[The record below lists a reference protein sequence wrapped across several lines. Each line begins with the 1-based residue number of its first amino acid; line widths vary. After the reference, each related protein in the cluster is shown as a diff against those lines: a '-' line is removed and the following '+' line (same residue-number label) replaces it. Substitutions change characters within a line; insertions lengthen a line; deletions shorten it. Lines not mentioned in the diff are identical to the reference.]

1 MQILHINSYYGGG
14 MLYKNIYDRQ
24 VKNGIP
30 IDVYV
35 PTPFTTDL
43 SHLQLGDYTTVRK
56 NHHKFDRYLFYV
68 KHQKIYRDLVKNFEI
83 QKYSIAHAH
92 TLFSNGYIALQTKKN
107 FGIPYVVAVRNT
119 DVNQF
124 FKKRV
129 FLRKLGVEILKEAE
143 SIIFLSDPYKNIVM
157 EKYIPQKDRETI
169 IKKSIIIPNGIDEF
183 WFNNLGKPKS
193 LSQPL
198 CINAV
203 FVGAVNNNKN
213 LLTSAKALETLQGRG
228 FNVNFTV
235 VGKISNEQVFEELM
249 KFSFVNYLKPL
260 PKERLIEIYRSN
272 DIFIMPSLTETFG
285 LVYPEAMSQGLP
297 LIYSKGQ
304 GFDGQFDEGKVG
316 YHVDAHDPTMIADR
330 IIDIMKN
337 YEDISKNC
345 LELVDI
351 FNWDRLLTQYDD
363 VYAKALKNESK
374 R

>member
-124 FKKRV
+124 FKK
-129 FLRKLGVEILKEAE
+129 
-143 SIIFLSDPYKNIVM
+143 
-157 EKYIPQKDRETI
+157 
-169 IKKSIIIPNGIDEF
+169 EF
-183 WFNNLGKPKS
+183 F
-193 LSQPL
+193 
-198 CINAV
+198 
-203 FVGAVNNNKN
+203 
-213 LLTSAKALETLQGRG
+213 
-228 FNVNFTV
+228 
-235 VGKISNEQVFEELM
+235 
-249 KFSFVNYLKPL
+249 FVN
-260 PKERLIEIYRSN
+260 
-272 DIFIMPSLTETFG
+272 
-285 LVYPEAMSQGLP
+285 
-297 LIYSKGQ
+297 
-304 GFDGQFDEGKVG
+304 
-316 YHVDAHDPTMIADR
+316 
-330 IIDIMKN
+330 
-337 YEDISKNC
+337 
-345 LELVDI
+345 
-351 FNWDRLLTQYDD
+351 
-363 VYAKALKNESK
+363 
-374 R
+374 

>member
-24 VKNGIP
+24 VKNDIP

-35 PTPFTTDL
+35 PIPFTTDL

-68 KHQKIYRDLVKNFEI
+68 KHQKIYKDLVKNFDM

-92 TLFSNGYIALQTKKN
+92 TLFSNGYIALQTKKK

-157 EKYIPQKDRETI
+157 EKYVPQKDRETI
-169 IKKSIIIPNGIDEF
+169 MEKSIIIPNGIDEF

-193 LSQPL
+193 LSQPQ

-304 GFDGQFDEGKVG
+304 GFDGQFHEGKVG
-316 YHVDAHDPTMIADR
+316 YHVDARDPTMIADR

-345 LELVDI
+345 LYLVDN
-351 FNWDRLLTQYDD
+351 FNWDKLLSQYDD
-363 VYAKALKNESK
+363 VYAKALENESK

>member
-1 MQILHINSYYGGG
+1 MEILHINSYYGGG

-24 VKNGIP
+24 VKNDTP

-35 PTPFTTDL
+35 PTAFSTDL
-43 SHLQLGDYTTVRK
+43 SHLELGDYTTVRK

-68 KHQKIYRDLVKNFEI
+68 KHQKIYKDLVKNFDM
-83 QKYSIAHAH
+83 QKYSIVHAH

-124 FKKRV
+124 FKRRV
-129 FLRKLGVEILKEAE
+129 FLRRLGVEILKEAE
-143 SIIFLSDPYKNIVM
+143 SIIFLSEPYKNIVM
-157 EKYIPQKDRETI
+157 ETYVPAKDREKI
-169 IKKSIIIPNGIDEF
+169 MEKSVVIPNGIDTF
-183 WFNNLGKPKS
+183 WFSNLGKPKI
-193 LSQPL
+193 LSHPKS
-198 CINAV
+198 INAV
-203 FVGAVNNNKN
+203 FIGAVNNNKN
-213 LLTSAKALETLQGRG
+213 LLTSARALETLQRRG
-228 FNVNFTV
+228 YNVKFTV

-316 YHVDAHDPTMIADR
+316 YHVDARDPTMIADR

-345 LELVDI
+345 LELVDN

>member
-1 MQILHINSYYGGG
+1 MKILHINSYYGGG

-24 VKNGIP
+24 VKNDTP

-35 PTPFTTDL
+35 PTAFSTDL
-43 SHLQLGDYTTVRK
+43 SHLELGDYTTVRK

-68 KHQKIYRDLVKNFEI
+68 KHQKIYKDLVKNFDI
-83 QKYSIAHAH
+83 QKYSIVHAH

-124 FKKRV
+124 FKRRV
-129 FLRKLGVEILKEAE
+129 FLRRLGVEILKEAE
-143 SIIFLSDPYKNIVM
+143 SIIFLSEPYKNIVM
-157 EKYIPQKDRETI
+157 ETYVPAKDREKI
-169 IKKSIIIPNGIDEF
+169 MEKSVVIPNGIDTF
-183 WFNNLGKPKS
+183 WFSNLGKPKI
-193 LSQPL
+193 LSHPKS
-198 CINAV
+198 INAV
-203 FVGAVNNNKN
+203 FIGAVNNNKN
-213 LLTSAKALETLQGRG
+213 LLTSARALETLQRRG
-228 FNVNFTV
+228 YNVKFTV

-272 DIFIMPSLTETFG
+272 DMFIMPSLTETFG

-316 YHVDAHDPTMIADR
+316 YHVDARDPTMIADR

-345 LELVDI
+345 LELVDN

-363 VYAKALKNESK
+363 VYAKALKNES
-374 R
+374 